1 MQFSGQSHYLFQIV
15 SKFPKVKLSV
25 LLPAGVLRH
34 AKQQRYIGHI
44 TGLFP
49 VGSSWDG
56 FDLNCVLLS
65 VGEKL
70 TAKHNLGTKI
80 VCSRIQS
87 LAKLQ
92 GWRLSD
98 FVLRLPVQV
107 VKFKLSA

>member
-65 VGEKL
+65 VGENTNCL
-70 TAKHNLGTKI
+70 FGQQN
-80 VCSRIQS
+80 S
-87 LAKLQ
+87 LLKNSVI
-92 GWRLSD
+92 G
-98 FVLRLPVQV
+98 
-107 VKFKLSA
+107 